1 MDWYHLLYIV
11 PAIFSGSTLLSYLSP
26 VKVSAR
32 LVPLLTF
39 ITALIVLALPLSID
53 LALAVVPAVAVLHRF
68 FGVSLSGHAPLG
80 VTNLLRMGKGLQTEI
95 TEFASKAYPR
105 PGEDVDTAVTEPDAD
120 MAVDTDVPVVKS
132 AEKPQV
138 KSFIPSL

>member
-1 MDWYHLLYIV
+1 MNWYHLLYIV

-39 ITALIVLALPLSID
+39 ITALIALALPVSID
-53 LALAVVPAVAVLHRF
+53 IALAVVPAVAVLHRF
-68 FGVSLSGHAPLG
+68 FGVSLSGHAPLS
-80 VTNLLRMGKGLQTEI
+80 VTNLFRMGKGLQTEI
-95 TEFASKAYPR
+95 TEFAAKAYPR
-105 PGEDVDTAVTEPDAD
+105 PGDDETAVAETDVDKP
-120 MAVDTDVPVVKS
+120 VDTDVPVVKS